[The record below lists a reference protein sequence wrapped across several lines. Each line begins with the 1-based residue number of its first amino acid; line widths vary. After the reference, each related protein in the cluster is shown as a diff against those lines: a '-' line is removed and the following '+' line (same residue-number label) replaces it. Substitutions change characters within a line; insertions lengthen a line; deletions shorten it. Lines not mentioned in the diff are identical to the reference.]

1 MASHASLRAK
11 LKWVNRQLSGVLG
24 GGGGGGGGA
33 PATSDELPIVERG
46 GAEGSTAPGSAAA
59 SSAAAG
65 SAAPGLTPHSC
76 RALEQ
81 YLDFVSRSSKERR
94 TIKVDV
100 RPDVT
105 AELAR
110 ALLADV
116 AHFCGYQAVESV
128 CDNVLLVS
136 RVSNNAALCGPRRD
150 TAYDFCVVQ
159 ELSVREYGQGS
170 TSYACLSLSWLDAL
184 PSKASAAEA
193 PASASSASA
202 AWPADGAAGSGL
214 LRGLRRGGS
223 GSRSRKAVLEGFAEQ
238 VVGRWRAMLF
248 QKEYALEA
256 AALDNCADSP
266 WQSLSADEVDYD
278 DEEEEEQER
287 ERGQELELELELELE
302 QEQEQEQ
309 KQAKRASGPSL
320 SPRAA
325 EERER
330 GDSYS
335 YTEWPAAATRGSALL
350 ARPPALSIPG
360 AEPAAARDTAPRRA
374 QSLQSGLARP
384 KSALKLPS
392 LGSSRSQDKP
402 LKRLQ
407 FSANEVQVLPLDISV
422 ESREAR
428 MGVGCSATDQFGD
441 QRPLVNTRTG
451 CLVFFE
457 AAAPPAA
464 TPLDHVLRASG
475 KRGSFKAP
483 REPEP
488 HACETNT
495 RPPLSQRP
503 HGPPR
508 LQRQTTP
515 DPFHTMVA

>member
-11 LKWVNRQLSGVLG
+11 LKRLNRQLSGVLG
-24 GGGGGGGGA
+24 GGGGAAASTGA
-33 PATSDELPIVERG
+33 LPIVERG
-46 GAEGSTAPGSAAA
+46 GAEGSPAPGVAAPGLAAAGSAAA
-59 SSAAAG
+59 GSAAAG
-65 SAAPGLTPHSC
+65 SAAPGYSC

-81 YLDFVSRSSKERR
+81 YLDFVSRSSKERC

-136 RVSNNAALCGPRRD
+136 RVSNNAALCGSRRD

-193 PASASSASA
+193 PASASSACA

-223 GSRSRKAVLEGFAEQ
+223 ASRSRKAVLEGFAEQ
-238 VVGRWRAMLF
+238 VVGRWRAMLY

-278 DEEEEEQER
+278 EEEEEEQER
-287 ERGQELELELELELE
+287 ERGQEHEHE

-309 KQAKRASGPSL
+309 EQAKRASGPSL

-335 YTEWPAAATRGSALL
+335 YTEWPAAGARGGALL

-360 AEPAAARDTAPRRA
+360 AEPAAARDAAPRRA

-407 FSANEVQVLPLDISV
+407 FSANEVQVLPLDISL

-428 MGVGCSATDQFGD
+428 MGVGCSATDQFGE

-457 AAAPPAA
+457 AATPPAS
-464 TPLDHVLRASG
+464 TPLDQLLRASG

-483 REPEP
+483 RAPEP
-488 HACETNT
+488 HADETST